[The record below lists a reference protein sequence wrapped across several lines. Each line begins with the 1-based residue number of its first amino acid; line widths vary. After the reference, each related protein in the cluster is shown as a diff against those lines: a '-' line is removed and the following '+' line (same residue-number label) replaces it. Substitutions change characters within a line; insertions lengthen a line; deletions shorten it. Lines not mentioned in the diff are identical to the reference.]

1 MCKRFRLTI
10 VILQRISITSSSAFT
25 TSNVLLNGTDSENLL
40 LQGFW
45 TNMLSA
51 TIREKAIQLKMLRI
65 ISKI

>member
-65 ISKI
+65 ICKI